1 MTSITPVEHR
11 RAGEIAG
18 PGVRIT
24 KAAPSVVAQ
33 ALFNGAVAVG
43 DGGPAAEIV
52 LQDVMDRVCV
62 VFSHYHGIYP
72 SWTGKASQPFLRG
85 GVPAGFRHIL
95 TVAHIALGADVGADV
110 LFHEDALVVVA
121 VSVVQ
126 AFVALHDLA
135 HLVETRVGD
144 ALLLRGEHARE
155 GLGRIHGV
163 WLGGGAIH
171 GVGEHSLSGGGL
183 GRHAA
188 VAVIGRCAGL
198 HRAEP
203 HLRQTVLEVVCE
215 GLFQVG
221 PVVFSAG

>member
-126 AFVALHDLA
+126 AFVALHDFSNYI
-135 HLVETRVGD
+135 ETCVGY
-144 ALLLRGEHARE
+144 ALRRTQPHTYQA
-155 GLGRIHGV
+155 V
-163 WLGGGAIH
+163 GA
-171 GVGEHSLSGGGL
+171 
-183 GRHAA
+183 
-188 VAVIGRCAGL
+188 
-198 HRAEP
+198 
-203 HLRQTVLEVVCE
+203 VVSE
-215 GLFQVG
+215 GLF
-221 PVVFSAG
+221 VVSHIVLCCLLIIFF